1 MLLVEPGAASAGA
14 GLPAASAGPFP
25 VRRLLFEVL
34 IFEARW
40 AAASSARPA
49 LSGLRAVLLRD
60 SKKLLL
66 PDESPVDVPGVAAA
80 PGARP
85 LPLLTMGLVV
95 RALLLRNSF
104 CVFCSLL
111 GLPRLE
117 VLPVAASASV

>member
-1 MLLVEPGAASAGA
+1 MLLVEPG
-14 GLPAASAGPFP
+14 AASAGPFP
-25 VRRLLFEVL
+25 VRRLLFDVL

-40 AAASSARPA
+40 AVASSVTAA
-49 LSGLRAVLLRD
+49 LSGVRAVLLRD

-66 PDESPVDVPGVAAA
+66 PDGSPVGVPGVTAA

-104 CVFCSLL
+104 CVFCSLV

-117 VLPVAASASV
+117 VLPYCRQARSSPPVPRRS